1 MLHLILEYCIEQ
13 KHVSHFDGCADHNG
27 KDVLK
32 IILKSISNT
41 LLKNYCAKNSDHLKK
56 NNKKRKLDTLTK

>member
-56 NNKKRKLDTLTK
+56 IIKKENSIH